1 MNTVISTLA
10 LNMALNNRGIY
21 GATVVDTY
29 NNVYGLDIIFRNPED
44 KHFWGLAEE
53 VSDEEAR
60 ELTIRAKAISRKR
73 MAIRA
78 TTIK

>member
-60 ELTIRAKAISRKR
+60 ELTIRAEAISRKR

-78 TTIK
+78 TYIK